1 VGYRCGA
8 GHESRQREGMV
19 VHAAARR
26 GTGAGG
32 GGSGS
37 GGAMPMCRA
46 GKDQHAGGGGPVGEG
61 NRCVGRV
68 SWMSTGCFGSAQINS
83 IIFHLFKNF
92 SNGFE
97 SI

>member
-46 GKDQHAGGGGPVGEG
+46 GKDQHAGGGPVGEG
-61 NRCVGRV
+61 NRCMGRV
-68 SWMSTGCFGSAQINS
+68 SWMWTGCFGSAQINS

>member
-46 GKDQHAGGGGPVGEG
+46 GKDQHAGGVRLGKEIGVWAAFRGCGPVALG
-61 NRCVGRV
+61 
-68 SWMSTGCFGSAQINS
+68 Q
-83 IIFHLFKNF
+83 LK
-92 SNGFE
+92 
-97 SI
+97 